1 MGQGGKSFLI
11 FPELTLIQLFQQLV
25 YPQIQSDEHETCDFV
40 SVVFCKDT
48 GNKLKLKKFQ
58 SCTTFQPHASLDI
71 RTLVWEDSV
80 MALQDEEQSKE
91 TVVVNTL

>member
-11 FPELTLIQLFQQLV
+11 FQELTLIQLFQQLV
-25 YPQIQSDEHETCDFV
+25 YQQIQSDEHKTCDFV

-80 MALQDEEQSKE
+80 MALQDEKQSKE